1 VLFATVALAACMR
14 PRSHDR
20 RSDVTP
26 PGSSSASADAV
37 RLPVGPGASTSA
49 ALEPGPRP
57 SAGLPT
63 PEHYVEVS
71 VGAVGPTPRGHVVL
85 LLDPS
90 KHRAVPIF
98 IGESEA
104 FSIKLRL
111 AHRSYPRPLSH
122 DLLETILHKLGGRVE
137 QVRVERLV
145 ENAYVATVVVVRDQE
160 RFELDAR
167 SSDAIALALGS
178 QVPIFMAE
186 DVLRS
191 TAVELDRLPPI
202 TPPERED
209 GSPPSEQTGV
219 AM

>member
-1 VLFATVALAACMR
+1 VLLATVVLGACMR
-14 PRSHDR
+14 SRSQER

-26 PGSSSASADAV
+26 PGSRSASAGAP
-37 RLPVGPGASTSA
+37 RASTSA
-49 ALEPGPRP
+49 ALEPTSDPRP
-57 SAGLPT
+57 SAGPPT
-63 PEHYVEVS
+63 PDHYVEVS
-71 VGAVGPTPRGHVVL
+71 VGAVGPTPHGPVVL

-145 ENAYVATVVVVRDQE
+145 ENAYVATVVVVRDHE

-186 DVLRS
+186 DLLRT
-191 TAVELDRLPPI
+191 TAVDLDRLPPI
-202 TPPERED
+202 TPAEPEV
-209 GSPPSEQTGV
+209 GTPPSEQTGV

>member
-1 VLFATVALAACMR
+1 
-14 PRSHDR
+14 
-20 RSDVTP
+20 
-26 PGSSSASADAV
+26 
-37 RLPVGPGASTSA
+37 
-49 ALEPGPRP
+49 
-57 SAGLPT
+57 
-63 PEHYVEVS
+63 
-71 VGAVGPTPRGHVVL
+71 

-111 AHRSYPRPLSH
+111 AHQSYPRPLSH
-122 DLLETILHKLGGRVE
+122 DLLETILRKLGGRVE

-167 SSDAIALALGS
+167 SSDAIALALGG

-191 TAVELDRLPPI
+191 TAVELDRLPPF
-202 TPPERED
+202 TPPEQED
-209 GSPPSEQTGV
+209 ASSPSEQTGV